1 MIKEDEMFIKIRRP
15 SVEIPYY
22 TETMTLLQ
30 AKAELRPIKKYP
42 CINCE
47 EQCSDCY
54 ISYKEKIAI
63 EKLLDY
69 LDKINIKRK
78 IKGFK
83 K

>member
-1 MIKEDEMFIKIRRP
+1 MGKKGEMFIKIRRP
-15 SVEIPYY
+15 SIEIPYY

-30 AKAELRPIKKYP
+30 AKAELRPMKKYS
-42 CINCE
+42 CIKCE
-47 EQCSDCY
+47 EQCADCY

-63 EKLLDY
+63 EKILDY

-83 K
+83 R